1 MYEDIKTACLYV
13 RFSSHNQTEQSIEGQ
28 TRVCQEFCQRHN
40 IKIVEIYADRATSA
54 SKNTE
59 KRVSFLKMI
68 KDSEK
73 GLFDA
78 VVVYKLDRFAR
89 SRYDSATYKYRLKK
103 NGVQLISATENITNS
118 PEGII
123 LESVLEGMAEFYSAE
138 LSQKINRGMR
148 ESAYKHNSIGGALPL
163 GYKTV
168 DKKLVIDEKTAPIVR
183 EAFTMY
189 AEGHSVAEICRIFN
203 ARGYKTSKGTEFGKN
218 SFSKIFRN
226 ERYIG
231 TYTYHDYRAEDTIPA
246 IIDRDL
252 WDRVQLRLKKVKNSP
267 GRNKAKRVYLL
278 SGKLF
283 CGHCGES
290 MNGNCNGNKYAFY
303 ECYGKKSKYNGCQ
316 KRNLRKEYIERL
328 VAQDALSLLT
338 DENIEHLATVAC
350 ERNDYEIETG
360 SPIPVIKDRIHQ
372 TEVSIN
378 NLTKAIETG
387 ATPDALVKRM
397 VELERE
403 KKDLSAQLKKEEELV
418 VPLEK
423 EQVIF
428 WLEKF
433 KDGDIEDEEF
443 CRLLIDLFVNSVT
456 AWDEDDDMLK
466 VTIAYNLTSLPTK
479 TYRLTKDGTLSDF
492 ADNSPAKL
500 VRPVCLTA
508 STVLVLGI
516 LFAVMFM
523 MIPSLRE
530 SGEEFVQNIPLYVE
544 EIGRWWTGVVQFAAK
559 YNIVLPE
566 YTIDSDLLIEKLTAL
581 ISDEGSGILTVTWGA
596 ATSVL
601 SVLVD
606 VLLGLVFA
614 LYLLAKKEVVAAH
627 LKKLVVTVLPQKKAQ
642 RLLSI
647 ASLTNQ
653 TFTNFVSGQLT
664 EAVIIGVL
672 CFFGMLILGIPYAGA
687 VSAFVAVTA
696 LVPIFGAWIGGGLGA
711 FLILLAEPGKAL
723 WFILFLLVLQQVEG
737 NLIYPK
743 VVGKSVGLPGLLVLM
758 AVTIGG
764 EAFGILGMLFSVP
777 VCAVLYSL
785 YLEFMKKASARH

>member
-1 MYEDIKTACLYV
+1 MTGFPIPTERKCMEKKPQNTAGDRNEDPTPQGSKWPDKTIIRYIARALV
-13 RFSSHNQTEQSIEGQ
+13 LL
-28 TRVCQEFCQRHN
+28 
-40 IKIVEIYADRATSA
+40 IVFAWALV
-54 SKNTE
+54 N
-59 KRVSFLKMI
+59 L
-68 KDSEK
+68 
-73 GLFDA
+73 DA
-78 VVVYKLDRFAR
+78 VLRFLG
-89 SRYDSATYKYRLKK
+89 K
-103 NGVQLISATENITNS
+103 
-118 PEGII
+118 
-123 LESVLEGMAEFYSAE
+123 VLALFTPF
-138 LSQKINRGMR
+138 L
-148 ESAYKHNSIGGALPL
+148 IGGA
-163 GYKTV
+163 V
-168 DKKLVIDEKTAPIVR
+168 
-183 EAFTMY
+183 AFLIN
-189 AEGHSVAEICRIFN
+189 V
-203 ARGYKTSKGTEFGKN
+203 
-218 SFSKIFRN
+218 
-226 ERYIG
+226 
-231 TYTYHDYRAEDTIPA
+231 
-246 IIDRDL
+246 
-252 WDRVQLRLKKVKNSP
+252 VLR
-267 GRNKAKRVYLL
+267 
-278 SGKLF
+278 
-283 CGHCGES
+283 
-290 MNGNCNGNKYAFY
+290 
-303 ECYGKKSKYNGCQ
+303 
-316 KRNLRKEYIERL
+316 
-328 VAQDALSLLT
+328 
-338 DENIEHLATVAC
+338 
-350 ERNDYEIETG
+350 
-360 SPIPVIKDRIHQ
+360 
-372 TEVSIN
+372 
-378 NLTKAIETG
+378 
-387 ATPDALVKRM
+387 
-397 VELERE
+397 
-403 KKDLSAQLKKEEELV
+403 
-418 VPLEK
+418 PLECC
-423 EQVIF
+423 
-428 WLEKF
+428 W
-433 KDGDIEDEEF
+433 
-443 CRLLIDLFVNSVT
+443 N
-456 AWDEDDDMLK
+456 K
-466 VTIAYNLTSLPTK
+466 VRRKA
-479 TYRLTKDGTLSDF
+479 
-492 ADNSPAKL
+492 PAKL

-516 LFAVMFM
+516 LFAVVFM

-559 YNIVLPE
+559 YKIVLPE

-601 SVLVD
+601 SV
-606 VLLGLVFA
+606 
-614 LYLLAKKEVVAAH
+614 YLLAKKEVVAAH